1 MIFLVIIVI
10 VVIYFMKNSKN
21 KMQGTNIQN
30 IDNKID
36 IASIESE
43 YLKSE
48 NQIIE
53 DIINQ
58 ELQRNNYD
66 GNDIKAVERKRLR
79 LTIIF
84 SILNFIFVALI
95 FFHLPKYV
103 YLLEVINVCVY
114 LYFMK
119 KYNTVQYIKK
129 ELKARP
135 DDEISDI
142 VSSII
147 AGGTVNKN
155 KKFIVS
161 ISCVVISTLLPLL
174 IFINPIIFYESYEDG
189 YSVRFYATGLT
200 NSKTITIPE
209 EHNGKPVLGVRGDA
223 FANISS
229 LEEVNLPDTIKE
241 IRGKAFKNDK
251 KLANI
256 KLPEN
261 LTFLGGGAFKN
272 CKSLK
277 SITIPKGVTE
287 INGETFVNCSS
298 LENVVLHDNIT
309 SIHGETFIKCTLLK
323 EINLPSKITEIRG
336 NTFQYCSSLKR
347 IDIPTGVI
355 RIGGHAFEGCSD
367 LEEVNLP
374 STLKEIGS
382 SAFRECS
389 SLYQITIPKGTTVIA
404 NNAFKDSPTSKK
416 YDWGVKVNN
425 NYINSIYNSIQ
436 NSNYKKQN
444 TIVGN
449 NVINNTSQNI
459 INKTQEINKR
469 MNNSLNNLYKSQ
481 Q

>member
-1 MIFLVIIVI
+1 MIFLIILI
-10 VVIYFMKNSKN
+10 ILIIYFANN
-21 KMQGTNIQN
+21 KKKQTQPQTQQIVENQEAI
-30 IDNKID
+30 
-36 IASIESE
+36 IEPE

-103 YLLEVINVCVY
+103 YLLEVVNVFIY
-114 LYFMK
+114 LSFMK

-174 IFINPIIFYESYEDG
+174 IFINPIIFYEPYEDG

-229 LEEVNLPDTIKE
+229 LEEVKHLKMIK
-241 IRGKAFKNDK
+241 N
-251 KLANI
+251 
-256 KLPEN
+256 
-261 LTFLGGGAFKN
+261 
-272 CKSLK
+272 
-277 SITIPKGVTE
+277 
-287 INGETFVNCSS
+287 
-298 LENVVLHDNIT
+298 
-309 SIHGETFIKCTLLK
+309 
-323 EINLPSKITEIRG
+323 
-336 NTFQYCSSLKR
+336 
-347 IDIPTGVI
+347 
-355 RIGGHAFEGCSD
+355 
-367 LEEVNLP
+367 
-374 STLKEIGS
+374 
-382 SAFRECS
+382 
-389 SLYQITIPKGTTVIA
+389 
-404 NNAFKDSPTSKK
+404 
-416 YDWGVKVNN
+416 
-425 NYINSIYNSIQ
+425 
-436 NSNYKKQN
+436 
-444 TIVGN
+444 
-449 NVINNTSQNI
+449 
-459 INKTQEINKR
+459 
-469 MNNSLNNLYKSQ
+469 
-481 Q
+481 

>member
-1 MIFLVIIVI
+1 MIFLIILI
-10 VVIYFMKNSKN
+10 ILIIYFTNN
-21 KMQGTNIQN
+21 KKKQTQPETQQIVENQETI
-30 IDNKID
+30 
-36 IASIESE
+36 IELE

-48 NQIIE
+48 DQIIE

-58 ELQRNNYD
+58 ELQKNNYD

-103 YLLEVINVCVY
+103 YLLEVVNVLIY
-114 LYFMK
+114 LSFMK

-155 KKFIVS
+155 KKFMVS

-174 IFINPIIFYESYEDG
+174 IFINPIIFYEPYEDG

-209 EHNGKPVLGVRGDA
+209 EHNGKPVLGIRGDA

-261 LTFLGGGAFKN
+261 LTYLGGGAFKN

-277 SITIPKGVTE
+277 SIIIPKGVTE

-309 SIHGETFIKCTLLK
+309 SIHGETFIKCTSLK

-336 NTFQYCSSLKR
+336 NTFQYCSSLRK
-347 IDIPTGVI
+347 IDIPTGVV

-389 SLYQITIPKGTTVIA
+389 SLYEITIPKNTTSIA
-404 NNAFKDSPTSKK
+404 ENAFKDSPTNKN
-416 YDWGVKVNN
+416 YDGVGRNIRDV
-425 NYINSIYNSIQ
+425 Y
-436 NSNYKKQN
+436 NSNYTKKQN
-444 TIVGN
+444 TIVEN
-449 NVINNTSQNI
+449 NTTNNTSQDI
-459 INKTQEINKR
+459 INQTQDINKR
-469 MNNSLNNLYKSQ
+469 MNNSLNNLYKNQ

>member
-1 MIFLVIIVI
+1 MIFLIILI
-10 VVIYFMKNSKN
+10 ILIIYFTNN
-21 KMQGTNIQN
+21 KKKQAQPETQQIVENQEAI
-30 IDNKID
+30 
-36 IASIESE
+36 IEPE

-48 NQIIE
+48 DQIIE

-58 ELQRNNYD
+58 ELKKNNYD

-95 FFHLPKYV
+95 FFHLPKYM
-103 YLLEVINVCVY
+103 YLLEVVNVWIY
-114 LYFMK
+114 IAFMK

-147 AGGTVNKN
+147 AGGTVKKN
-155 KKFIVS
+155 RKFIISIPCIVVS
-161 ISCVVISTLLPLL
+161 TVLPLL
-174 IFINPIIFYESYEDG
+174 IFIKPIIFYEPFEDG

-209 EHNGKPVLGVRGDA
+209 EHDGKPVLGIRGDA

-229 LEEVNLPDTIKE
+229 LKEVNLPDTIKE

-251 KLANI
+251 KLASI
-256 KLPEN
+256 ELPAN
-261 LTFLGGGAFKN
+261 LTYLGGGAFKN

-277 SITIPKGVTE
+277 SVTIPKGVTE
-287 INGETFVNCSS
+287 INGETFVNCES
-298 LENVVLHDNIT
+298 LESIELHDNIT
-309 SIHGETFIKCTLLK
+309 SIHGETFINCISLK
-323 EINLPSKITEIRG
+323 EIKLPSKITEVRG
-336 NTFQYCSSLKR
+336 NTFQYCKSLKS
-347 IDIPTGVI
+347 IDIPEGVV

-389 SLYQITIPKGTTVIA
+389 SLYQITIPKNTTSIA
-404 NNAFKDSPTSKK
+404 ENAFKDSPTNKR
-416 YDWGVKVNN
+416 YDGIGS
-425 NYINSIYNSIQ
+425 NYINNSY
-436 NSNYKKQN
+436 NSNYIKKQN
-444 TIVGN
+444 TTVEN
-449 NVINNTSQNI
+449 NATDNISQDIRNQTQDINR
-459 INKTQEINKR
+459 R
-469 MNNSLNNLYKSQ
+469 MHESLNNLYKNQ

>member
-1 MIFLVIIVI
+1 MFFLIILI
-10 VVIYFMKNSKN
+10 ILIIYFANN
-21 KMQGTNIQN
+21 KKKQTQPQTQQIVENQEAI
-30 IDNKID
+30 
-36 IASIESE
+36 IEPE

-48 NQIIE
+48 DQIIE

-58 ELQRNNYD
+58 ELQKNNYD
-66 GNDIKAVERKRLR
+66 GNDIKAVEHKRLR

-103 YLLEVINVCVY
+103 YLLEVINVWVY

-174 IFINPIIFYESYEDG
+174 IFINPIIFYEPYEDG

-209 EHNGKPVLGVRGDA
+209 EHNGKPVLGIRGDA

-241 IRGKAFKNDK
+241 IRGKPFKNDK
-251 KLANI
+251 K
-256 KLPEN
+256 
-261 LTFLGGGAFKN
+261 
-272 CKSLK
+272 
-277 SITIPKGVTE
+277 
-287 INGETFVNCSS
+287 
-298 LENVVLHDNIT
+298 
-309 SIHGETFIKCTLLK
+309 
-323 EINLPSKITEIRG
+323 
-336 NTFQYCSSLKR
+336 
-347 IDIPTGVI
+347 
-355 RIGGHAFEGCSD
+355 
-367 LEEVNLP
+367 
-374 STLKEIGS
+374 
-382 SAFRECS
+382 
-389 SLYQITIPKGTTVIA
+389 
-404 NNAFKDSPTSKK
+404 
-416 YDWGVKVNN
+416 
-425 NYINSIYNSIQ
+425 
-436 NSNYKKQN
+436 
-444 TIVGN
+444 
-449 NVINNTSQNI
+449 
-459 INKTQEINKR
+459 INK
-469 MNNSLNNLYKSQ
+469 Y
-481 Q
+481 